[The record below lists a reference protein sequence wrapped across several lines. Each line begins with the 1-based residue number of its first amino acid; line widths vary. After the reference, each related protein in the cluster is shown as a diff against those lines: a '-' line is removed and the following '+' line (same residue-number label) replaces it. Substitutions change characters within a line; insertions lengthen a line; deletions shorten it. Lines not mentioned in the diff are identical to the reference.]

1 MRHTLYGKQGPQG
14 GGQGLRGRRKQA
26 EQGRDRGLSGS
37 ALKYIAAFSMLLDH
51 VGLVLLEYLLVYGG
65 HILAFDSPYRP
76 MVVLWDRGLRMAG
89 RLAFPI
95 FCLLLAEGF
104 VHTRSRGR
112 YLLRLGVFALIS
124 EIPFDLAVYN
134 QWVCWDGQN
143 VMLELALG
151 LMTLWAAEEA
161 ARRSVWG
168 RNPFAF
174 GCIVLVG
181 SLAAEALRADY
192 GAVGILYMAAFFWL
206 RENRAGRGAA
216 AGLLGLLST
225 LEVNKGAGALS
236 GIFVYLY
243 NGRRGRAGWRYGFY
257 LFYPA
262 HLLAL
267 FLIRR
272 LGMGI

>member
-1 MRHTLYGKQGPQG
+1 MG
-14 GGQGLRGRRKQA
+14 
-26 EQGRDRGLSGS
+26 
-37 ALKYIAAFSMLLDH
+37 
-51 VGLVLLEYLLVYGG
+51 VL
-65 HILAFDSPYRP
+65 
-76 MVVLWDRGLRMAG
+76 
-89 RLAFPI
+89 
-95 FCLLLAEGF
+95 
-104 VHTRSRGR
+104 
-112 YLLRLGVFALIS
+112 
-124 EIPFDLAVYN
+124 
-134 QWVCWDGQN
+134 DGQN

-272 LGMGI
+272 LGWRFESMGGTAFKHALGTGNV

>member
-76 MVVLWDRGLRMAG
+76 MVVLWARGLRMAG

-236 GIFVYLY
+236 GFFVYLY
-243 NGRRGRAGWRYGFY
+243 KGGGGRAGWRYGFY